1 MLWIDATGSS
11 GRLLG
16 RPAGTAVT
24 QHLADHGVDLQR
36 RNSPTS
42 RSS

>member
-1 MLWIDATGSS
+1 MLGINASASS

-16 RPAGTAVT
+16 RAAGTAVT
-24 QHLADHGVDLQR
+24 QQLADHGVDLQR
-36 RNSPTS
+36 RNSSTS